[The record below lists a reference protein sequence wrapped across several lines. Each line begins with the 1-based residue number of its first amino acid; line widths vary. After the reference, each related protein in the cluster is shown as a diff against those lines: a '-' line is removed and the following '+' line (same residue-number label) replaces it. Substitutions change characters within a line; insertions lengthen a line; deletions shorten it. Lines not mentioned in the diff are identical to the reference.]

1 MTGGGTEQDRWAVGD
16 QSRGHEV
23 QHRKESLLLQPCVV
37 SGARETRG
45 APCRARDSPTAVPLK
60 LT

>member
-45 APCRARDSPTAVPLK
+45 GPV
-60 LT
+60 

>member
-45 APCRARDSPTAVPLK
+45 PRVEHVTAPLLYP
-60 LT
+60 